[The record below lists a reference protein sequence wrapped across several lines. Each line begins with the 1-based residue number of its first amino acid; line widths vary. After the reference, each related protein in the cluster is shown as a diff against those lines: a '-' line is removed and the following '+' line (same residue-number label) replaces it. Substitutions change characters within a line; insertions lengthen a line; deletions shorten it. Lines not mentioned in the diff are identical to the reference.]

1 MLPEVLL
8 LQLSFSCVILLL
20 DEHTSALDP
29 KTAEHLMALTARI
42 IHERHITALLTTHN
56 VSHAL
61 TYGDRILAL
70 KEGCV
75 HDCIERNDKENL
87 TAEMLMARCY

>member
-1 MLPEVLL
+1 
-8 LQLSFSCVILLL
+8 L

-56 VSHAL
+56 VNHAL

-70 KEGCV
+70 KEGFV
-75 HDCIERNDKENL
+75 HDCIERNDKQNL